1 MIATR
6 VAAAS
11 AWFKTTSAAP
21 PRLHP
26 SGRAFHVF
34 STDQWLTW
42 VEVEPGLFQMIE
54 VDAERAA
61 EPRG

>member
-6 VAAAS
+6 VAAVS
-11 AWFKTTSAAP
+11 AWQETTSAAP

-42 VEVEPGLFQMIE
+42 VEVEPGLFKMIE
-54 VDAERAA
+54 VDMEGASQW
-61 EPRG
+61 G